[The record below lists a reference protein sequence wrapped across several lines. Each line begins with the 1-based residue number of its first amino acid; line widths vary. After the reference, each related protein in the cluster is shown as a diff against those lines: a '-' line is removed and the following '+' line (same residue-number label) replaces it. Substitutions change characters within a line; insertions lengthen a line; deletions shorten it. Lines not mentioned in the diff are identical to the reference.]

1 MAQKNQKVLI
11 FSLTYLPFIGG
22 AEIAV
27 QEITKR
33 LVGDFEFEMI
43 TCNLDG
49 KQKDEEQLGNVKVY
63 RIGKGRIGKHLFH
76 LLAFKKALELHRKNN
91 YSGVWSIM
99 ANRAGLA
106 ALSFKKKFP
115 NVKFLLTLQE
125 GDSVFDIW
133 KKTWYM
139 RPLYK
144 NIYRRADYIQVISNF
159 LAKRARKYGYKK
171 EISVVPNGVDIE
183 KFKNQNSKIKIK
195 ENLNIG
201 PEEKIIL
208 TDSRLVKKNG
218 VADLIK
224 AFQLLVTPA
233 SPSARFDSARREAG
247 RANYE
252 LRVTLLILGAGPL
265 ANQLKSLAVKLGL
278 QDKIIFLGAIPY
290 DQIQNYYSIADVFVR
305 PSLTE
310 GFGNVFV
317 QAMAAKIPVV
327 ATPVGGIIDF
337 LKDGETGWF
346 CQPKNPESIADKI
359 RYILAE
365 KNTDEVSR
373 VVETAQKM
381 VIEKY
386 TWDSVAQKMR
396 NIFNS
401 LIF

>member
-63 RIGKGRIGKHLFH
+63 RIGKGWIGKHLFH
-76 LLAFKKALELHRKNN
+76 SLAFKKAIELHQKNN
-91 YSGVWSIM
+91 YSAIWSIM

-125 GDSVFDIW
+125 GDSIFDIW
-133 KKTWYM
+133 KKTWYI

-144 NIYRRADYIQVISNF
+144 NIYRRADYIQAVSNF

-183 KFKNQNSKIKIK
+183 KFKNQKSKIKIK
-195 ENLNIG
+195 ENFNIG
-201 PEEKIIL
+201 PEETVIL

-233 SPSARFDSARREAG
+233 SPSEAG

-265 ANQLKSLAVKLGL
+265 ANQLKSLAVKLGI
-278 QDKIIFLGAIPY
+278 QDKIIFLGAVPY

-346 CQPKNPESIADKI
+346 CQPKNPES
-359 RYILAE
+359 LTE
-365 KNTDEVSR
+365 KLYYLLDENNFHEVQH
-373 VVETAQKM
+373 VTKNAQAM
-381 VIEKY
+381 VGEKY
-386 TWDSVAQKMR
+386 NWDTIAQQMKI
-396 NIFNS
+396 IFDS
-401 LIF
+401 LIHNS